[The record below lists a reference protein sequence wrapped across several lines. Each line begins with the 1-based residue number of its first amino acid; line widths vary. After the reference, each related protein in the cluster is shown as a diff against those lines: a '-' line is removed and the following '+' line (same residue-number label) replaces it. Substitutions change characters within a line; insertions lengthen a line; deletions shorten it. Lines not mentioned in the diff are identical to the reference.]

1 MTNLKQIYAF
11 GYIKLVVTVIKYI
24 PQVYINYKLKSTVG
38 WAIGQIVLDFAG
50 GILSISQLFID
61 ASLQADWSGITGKTR
76 QVWARKHK
84 HAFRRDFHGA
94 TLCVSSAL
102 LQKFVYRC

>member
-61 ASLQADWSGITGKTR
+61 ASLQADWSGITGNP
-76 QVWARKHK
+76 V
-84 HAFRRDFHGA
+84 
-94 TLCVSSAL
+94 
-102 LQKFVYRC
+102 KFGLGNISMLFDVIFMVQHYV

>member
-1 MTNLKQIYAF
+1 VTNLKQIYAF

-61 ASLQADWSGITGKTR
+61 ASLQADWSGITGNP
-76 QVWARKHK
+76 V
-84 HAFRRDFHGA
+84 
-94 TLCVSSAL
+94 
-102 LQKFVYRC
+102 KFGLGNISMLFDVIFMVQHYV